1 MRSWSPVIASATVV
15 GVAVLGFVPT
25 SAGLSNGVGALECRA
40 VLAPVEQAYLTDSP
54 TDQQRSV
61 QQAWFVANG
70 YIDDV
75 RATATNAQEAE
86 AAEQIRALCG
96 EAQRTRSV
104 WMVLTAVFGLALAFV
119 ARRAPLRPTDKD
131 VTHG

>member
-1 MRSWSPVIASATVV
+1 MRWWSPVIASATVV

-25 SAGLSNGVGALECRA
+25 SAGLSNGVGSIECRA
-40 VLAPVEQAYLTDSP
+40 VLAPVEHASLTYSP

-96 EAQRTRSV
+96 EAQHTRSV
-104 WMVLTAVFGLALAFV
+104 WMVLTAVFGLALAAV
-119 ARRAPLRPTDKD
+119 TRRAALRPTDKD